1 MSMLSFEIPIWF
13 IVILIIALLV
23 GIVTAFLRGHIKSV
37 FTAIAF
43 LVLLIGVS
51 LFSMFLIDWN

>member
-37 FTAIAF
+37 FIAIAF
-43 LVLLIGVS
+43 LVLLIGGS